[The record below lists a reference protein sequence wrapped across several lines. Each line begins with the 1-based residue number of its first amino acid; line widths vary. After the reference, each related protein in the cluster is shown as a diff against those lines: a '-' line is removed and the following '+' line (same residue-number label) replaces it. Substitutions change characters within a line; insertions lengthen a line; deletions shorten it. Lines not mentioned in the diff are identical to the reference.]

1 MNSASVEL
9 RGVGVR
15 YPGAERD
22 AVTNVDL
29 KVAPGEFLVFLGA
42 SGSGKSTL
50 LRTINRLVAPT
61 NGSVFIDGADAA
73 SRPAPDLR
81 RGIGYV
87 IQAVGLLPHLT
98 VGENVA
104 IVPELL
110 GWERPRVLAR
120 VNELLR
126 MVRLDPSYRTRLPRE
141 LSGGEQQRVGV
152 ARALAAE
159 PPLLLMDEPFGAL
172 DAIVR
177 SELGTEMLRIHRDL
191 GTTIVF
197 VTHDI
202 DEALRL
208 ADRIAVFHDGR
219 LLQVDV
225 PLRLLTHPADPYVA
239 ELTDAADVL
248 RRLGLMSAADAA
260 TTGAPSGVDGNA
272 PRIDA
277 RSSLREALGR
287 MLLDGE
293 PLVVTQDGLTQG
305 VLRFANIA
313 AALRT

>member
-1 MNSASVEL
+1 MSSANLEL

-15 YPGAERD
+15 YPGADRD
-22 AVTNVDL
+22 AVIGVDL
-29 KVAPGEFLVFLGA
+29 NVAPGEFLVFLGA

-50 LRTINRLVAPT
+50 LRTINRLVIPT
-61 NGSVFIDGADAA
+61 AGSVFIDGQDAA
-73 SRPAPDLR
+73 ARPPPELR
-81 RGIGYV
+81 RSIGYV
-87 IQAVGLLPHLT
+87 IQAVGLLPHLS
-98 VGENVA
+98 VGQNIA

-110 GWERPRVLAR
+110 GWGKARITAR
-120 VNELLR
+120 VDTLLK
-126 MVRLDPSYRTRLPRE
+126 MVRLDPSYRSRLPRE

-177 SELGTEMLRIHRDL
+177 SELGSEMLRIHRDL

-208 ADRIAVFHDGR
+208 ADRIAVFHAGR
-219 LLQVDV
+219 LLQVDA

-239 ELTDAADVL
+239 ELTDSSDVL
-248 RRLGLMSAADAA
+248 RRLSVMHAADAA
-260 TTGAPSGVDGNA
+260 TAEVPPGVEESA
-272 PRIDA
+272 PRVDA
-277 RSSLREALGR
+277 RSTLRDALGQ
-287 MLLDGE
+287 MLLAGE
-293 PLVVTQDGLTQG
+293 PLLVVEDGRARG
-305 VLRFANIA
+305 VLRFATIA
-313 AALRT
+313 AALRQ

>member
-1 MNSASVEL
+1 MNSARLEL
-9 RGVGVR
+9 RGVSVR
-15 YPGAERD
+15 YPGTQRD
-22 AVTNVDL
+22 AVTGVDL
-29 KVAPGEFLVFLGA
+29 TVAPGEFLVFLGA

-50 LRTINRLVAPT
+50 LRTINRLVVPSS
-61 NGSVFIDGADAA
+61 GSVFIDGADAA

-87 IQAVGLLPHLT
+87 IQAVGLLPHLS
-98 VGENVA
+98 VGQNIAV
-104 IVPELL
+104 VPELL
-110 GWERPRVLAR
+110 GWEKAR
-120 VNELLR
+120 VAARVDELLK

-177 SELGTEMLRIHRDL
+177 SELGAEMLRIHRDL

-197 VTHDI
+197 VTHDV

-225 PLRLLTHPADPYVA
+225 PLRLLAHPADPYVA
-239 ELTDAADVL
+239 QLTDASDVL
-248 RRLGLMSAADAA
+248 RRLGVMHVADAA
-260 TTGAPSGVDGNA
+260 TEEVPAGVENSA
-272 PRIDA
+272 PRVDA
-277 RSSLREALGR
+277 RSTLRDALGQ
-287 MLLDGE
+287 MLLAGE
-293 PLVVTQDGLTQG
+293 PLLVVEDGRVRGL
-305 VLRFANIA
+305 LRFTSIA
-313 AALRT
+313 AALRQ

>member
-1 MNSASVEL
+1 VNSASVEL

-22 AVTNVDL
+22 AVANVDMQI
-29 KVAPGEFLVFLGA
+29 APGEFLVFLGA

-50 LRTINRLVAPT
+50 LRTINRLIPPT
-61 NGSVFIDGADAA
+61 NGSVFIDGTDTA
-73 SRPAPDLR
+73 SRRAPELR

-98 VGENVA
+98 VGENIAV
-104 IVPELL
+104 VPELL
-110 GWERPRVLAR
+110 GWERTRIAAR
-120 VNELLR
+120 VDELLR
-126 MVRLDPSYRTRLPRE
+126 MVRLDPSYGKRLPRE
-141 LSGGEQQRVGV
+141 LSGGEQQRIGV

-177 SELGTEMLRIHRDL
+177 TELGTEMLRIHRDL

-219 LLQVDV
+219 LLQIDV

-239 ELTDAADVL
+239 ELTDASDVL
-248 RRLGLMSAADAA
+248 RRLGLMPAGEAA
-260 TTGAPSGVDGNA
+260 TGGASAGENA
-272 PRIDA
+272 PHIDA

-293 PLVVTQDGLTQG
+293 PLVVTEDGHTRG
-305 VLRFANIA
+305 VLRFADIA
-313 AALRT
+313 AALRA

>member
-1 MNSASVEL
+1 
-9 RGVGVR
+9 
-15 YPGAERD
+15 
-22 AVTNVDL
+22 
-29 KVAPGEFLVFLGA
+29 
-42 SGSGKSTL
+42 
-50 LRTINRLVAPT
+50 
-61 NGSVFIDGADAA
+61 
-73 SRPAPDLR
+73 
-81 RGIGYV
+81 
-87 IQAVGLLPHLT
+87 
-98 VGENVA
+98 
-104 IVPELL
+104 L
-110 GWERPRVLAR
+110 GWERPRITAR
-120 VNELLR
+120 VDELLR
-126 MVRLDPSYRTRLPRE
+126 MVRLDPSYAKRLPRE

-177 SELGTEMLRIHRDL
+177 AELGTEMLRIHRDL

-219 LLQVDV
+219 LLQIDV

-239 ELTDAADVL
+239 ELTDGSDVL
-248 RRLGLMSAADAA
+248 RRLGLMPAGDAA
-260 TTGAPSGVDGNA
+260 TAGAPSDARA
-272 PRIDA
+272 PHIDA

-293 PLVVTQDGLTQG
+293 PLVVTEDGHPRGL
-305 VLRFANIA
+305 LRFADIA
-313 AALRT
+313 AALRA